1 MRTDSGFSLI
11 EIVFAFAI
19 MTISL
24 TVLMKVFSTGTQ
36 SAIHNENLSIAAQ
49 ISESILAKAGVEQ
62 KLVNGE
68 VFGTIQKKYR
78 WSVIASL
85 INQYKNTEN
94 KDTITKNLKLYH
106 VRAKVVWLENE
117 QEKSFETQTLKLQPE
132 SVE

>member
-94 KDTITKNLKLYH
+94 QDTITKNLKLYH